1 MTVISHL
8 TSFWVRAAGEKF
20 SVFFF
25 NFVNFKSIG
34 EKILSSLFS
43 SPFNNFFP
51 FRCYLAIF
59 LPPPQRGGGA
69 NRKIYTPDSTYIEN
83 KVILIWIFL
92 NDEYVEVVDPLDV
105 VGGADLRHVQRVQE
119 PTQVHLVDIIQVVF
133 H

>member
-1 MTVISHL
+1 MLFGH
-8 TSFWVRAAGEKF
+8 
-20 SVFFF
+20 
-25 NFVNFKSIG
+25 
-34 EKILSSLFS
+34 ILA
-43 SPFNNFFP
+43 SPP
-51 FRCYLAIF
+51 
-59 LPPPQRGGGA
+59 GGGG

-119 PTQVHLVDIIQVVF
+119 PTQVHLVHILQVVF